1 MRAIGGVG
9 ELVEF
14 ALAAFASDA
23 RGAMLREV
31 SEPLLNALGAEGV
44 DGDVCNEGTH
54 ERGVEGDVCDEGTRE
69 GPRGNLKIA
78 VISDTHGHH
87 RQLTAAVSA
96 LEGIDVLV
104 HCGNIQVRNDTI
116 LRPY

>member
-14 ALAAFASDA
+14 ALTAFASDA
-23 RGAMLREV
+23 RGDMLREV
-31 SEPLLNALGAEGV
+31 GEPLLNALGDKGV
-44 DGDVCNEGTH
+44 IGDVRN
-54 ERGVEGDVCDEGTRE
+54 EGTRE

-87 RQLTAAVSA
+87 RQLTAVVSA

-104 HCGNIQVRNDTI
+104 HCGNIQVRHNTT
-116 LRPY
+116 LTTC